1 MDPGPKNQAK
11 DQKWPT
17 GTRVHASGLQLH
29 QFKISALRCHPISFQ
44 TESVIHSTRDRRL
57 GKSERIGMPLP
68 SGLSEVADLEAEN
81 ISLSFIVQF
90 LFKENVPKWN

>member
-1 MDPGPKNQAK
+1 
-11 DQKWPT
+11 
-17 GTRVHASGLQLH
+17 
-29 QFKISALRCHPISFQ
+29 
-44 TESVIHSTRDRRL
+44 
-57 GKSERIGMPLP
+57 MPLP